1 MKEIRIKYTSILRE
15 LAIWLLML
23 ILAFFTNV
31 YAIMIHNGQWGEL
44 VSQLHIVFLLSIF
57 YYLVLGII
65 RLIIFGVHRLVKRFV
80 ST

>member
-1 MKEIRIKYTSILRE
+1 MKEIRIKISSVLRE

-31 YAIMIHNGQWGEL
+31 YAIMIHDGQWGEL

-57 YYLVLGII
+57 YYIVLVII
-65 RLIIFGVHRLVKRFV
+65 RLIILGVYRLVKRYV
-80 ST
+80 SA